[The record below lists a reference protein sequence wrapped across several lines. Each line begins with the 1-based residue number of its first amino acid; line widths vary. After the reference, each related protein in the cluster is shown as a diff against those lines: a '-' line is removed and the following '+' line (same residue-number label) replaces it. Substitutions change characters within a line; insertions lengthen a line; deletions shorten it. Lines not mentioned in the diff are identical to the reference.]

1 MLLQYYCN
9 ISFLIFGIWISS
21 ALNFELVLLELCISE
36 DVIIA
41 LQKKKKK
48 TFQVSEEVVIQF
60 CFRGSCKKVFS
71 SKSF

>member
-21 ALNFELVLLELCISE
+21 ALNIELVLLELCISE

-41 LQKKKKK
+41 LQKNKEKDLPG
-48 TFQVSEEVVIQF
+48 IG
-60 CFRGSCKKVFS
+60 RGCYTILL
-71 SKSF
+71 

>member
-48 TFQVSEEVVIQF
+48 ELPGIGMGCYTILL
-60 CFRGSCKKVFS
+60 
-71 SKSF
+71 

>member
-48 TFQVSEEVVIQF
+48 DLPGIG
-60 CFRGSCKKVFS
+60 RGCYTILL
-71 SKSF
+71 